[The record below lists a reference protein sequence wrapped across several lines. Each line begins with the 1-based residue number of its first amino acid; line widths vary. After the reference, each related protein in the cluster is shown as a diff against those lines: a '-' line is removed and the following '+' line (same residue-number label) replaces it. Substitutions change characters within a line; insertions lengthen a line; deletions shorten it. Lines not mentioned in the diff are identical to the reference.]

1 MSLINEIK
9 KTLNVKDEK
18 GNPRGW
24 KIIYIKNKIT
34 EVIQLY
40 NPKQHKGDILN
51 DMEVIEILTNYKR
64 AQNEN

>member
-1 MSLINEIK
+1 MTLINEIK
-9 KTLNVKDEK
+9 KTLNIKDEK

-24 KIIYIKNKIT
+24 KIIYKKNKIT

-40 NPKQHKGDILN
+40 NPQQYKGDVLN
-51 DMEVIEILTNYKR
+51 DIEVIEILTNYKR